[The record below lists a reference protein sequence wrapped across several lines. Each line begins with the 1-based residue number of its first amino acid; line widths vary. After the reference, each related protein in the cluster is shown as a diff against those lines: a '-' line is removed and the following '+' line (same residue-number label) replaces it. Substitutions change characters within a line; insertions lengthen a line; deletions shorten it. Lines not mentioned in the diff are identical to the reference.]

1 LSKRLGDGRLPE
13 DQPVLV
19 VVHALG
25 ECEMLAVEGGQRLP
39 IADGQ
44 RDVIELHPASSQAG
58 LRH

>member
-1 LSKRLGDGRLPE
+1 
-13 DQPVLV
+13 VLV